1 MPPGNQTSGRTELG
15 SGYCLPMG
23 LSQGSPRKPAC
34 QPFPSSSLTQPPL
47 LSVPVPPTP
56 RTHLSGL
63 AVLVSDLP
71 LLSALIP
78 LTLPFAI
85 PTHSPSVLLPVI
97 YPPELFPLSFLPGP
111 VSPPPFAHGGCL
123 LFPPLLCQSAF
134 PSSPSH
140 PVVFLVPT
148 PPWPWDRKLREE
160 A

>member
-56 RTHLSGL
+56 RTHLAGL

-85 PTHSPSVLLPVI
+85 PTQSQFCSLSSTHQNSFLSLFCLALYLHLPLLMEAVFFFLHYCASLPF
-97 YPPELFPLSFLPGP
+97 LALLLTLLSFWSLPLPGLGTG
-111 VSPPPFAHGGCL
+111 S
-123 LFPPLLCQSAF
+123 
-134 PSSPSH
+134 
-140 PVVFLVPT
+140 
-148 PPWPWDRKLREE
+148 
-160 A
+160 